1 MRRHEPENVP
11 RIRFGDII
19 VIDLRAARR
28 RAVLDALNASHQHR
42 AIALLEDALADE
54 ANNPDLLG
62 LLGVALEETGDK
74 DGGADALRR
83 ALALPADISIE
94 LRNACNLAAL
104 LFDARKWEEAGDL
117 LRKGWRWPEGRAPDD
132 KDRSCMAML
141 ARMMHLLKLNDELV
155 AFLLPVAQ
163 AWTLDWAALQEL
175 ARALAALG
183 RTKESLRLVEESR
196 ATGLDSNERKAM
208 LAYLYS
214 REGFTES
221 AKKAR
226 DAYIAAA
233 PAYLAPKR
241 AGQKATIGVL
251 NPQPA
256 FKHLRYPADGH
267 HFVSNYPGL
276 MPCRMGDRY
285 RFASLFLGSGRAAIE
300 QFRRL
305 EPAVVINNVVSAE
318 YLMGPDHLNGTKR
331 FLASLD
337 APVVNPPE
345 AAAGCTRQMNALK
358 LAAIP
363 GLVVPKISRFA
374 RDVDRLDQ
382 LAIEI
387 ESAFDY
393 PTIVRTTVDHN
404 AANMTLV
411 RSRQQLCDLL
421 RQHTEP
427 QIYVIEY
434 LGKPR
439 RDEFYRR
446 IRAAFIE
453 GTPIVMRA
461 DYSRDW
467 IVRSRNW
474 IDWEVYR
481 SRQDLFAD
489 TNAIISRPHERLGAA
504 AMAALEAVG
513 RSIPLDIFGMDF
525 DVDDE
530 GKVIFFETNA
540 SMNLFPK
547 APPEFPYPHEAEAAL
562 IDQIDRLLER
572 RRAVR
577 GQPALGLEPGR
588 ATA

>member
-1 MRRHEPENVP
+1 M
-11 RIRFGDII
+11 
-19 VIDLRAARR
+19 
-28 RAVLDALNASHQHR
+28 LDALNAGDPHQ
-42 AIALLEDALADE
+42 AISLLRGALADE
-54 ANNPDLLG
+54 ADNPDLLG
-62 LLGVALEETGDK
+62 LLGVALEESGDK
-74 DGGADALRR
+74 EGGAEALRR
-83 ALALPADISIE
+83 ALTQPADISIE

-104 LFDARKWEEAGDL
+104 LFDARKWEDAGEL
-117 LRKGWRWPEGRAPDD
+117 LRKGWRWPDGRAPGA

-141 ARMMHLLKLNDELV
+141 ARMMRLLKLNDELV

-163 AWTLDWAALQEL
+163 AWTLDWSALSEV

-183 RTKESLRLVEESR
+183 RTKESLRLVEENR
-196 ATGLDSNERKAM
+196 EGDVDLTERKAM

-214 REGFTES
+214 QEGFTES

-226 DAYIAAA
+226 EAYIAAA
-233 PAYLAPKR
+233 PAYLTPER
-241 AGQKATIGVL
+241 AGQKVTIGVL
-251 NPQPA
+251 DPQPA
-256 FKHLRYPADGH
+256 FKYLKHPADGH

-276 MPCRMGDRY
+276 MPGRMGDRY

-300 QFRRL
+300 QFRQF

-318 YLMGPDHLNGTKR
+318 YLMGPDHLNGVKR

-363 GLVVPKISRFA
+363 DLVVPKISRFT
-374 RDVDRLDQ
+374 RDIDRLDQ

-387 ESAFDY
+387 ESGFDY
-393 PTIVRTTVDHN
+393 PVIVRTTVDHN

-411 RSRQQLCDLL
+411 ATRQQLCDLL

-439 RDEFYRR
+439 RDEYYRR
-446 IRAAFIE
+446 IRVAFVE
-453 GTPIVMRA
+453 GTPIMMRA

-474 IDWEVYR
+474 IDLQVYR
-481 SRQDLFAD
+481 SRQDLIAD
-489 TNAIISRPHERLGAA
+489 ADAIVSRPHERLGAA

-513 RSIPLDIFGMDF
+513 RAIPLDIFGMDF
-525 DVDDE
+525 DIDDDE
-530 GKVIFFETNA
+530 GKVMFFEANA

-547 APPEFPYPHEAEAAL
+547 APPEFPYPPEAEAAL
-562 IDQIDRLLER
+562 IDHIDGLLER
-572 RRAVR
+572 RRAGVC
-577 GQPALGLEPGR
+577 QPALR
-588 ATA
+588 ANS

>member
-1 MRRHEPENVP
+1 L
-11 RIRFGDII
+11 GDII

-28 RAVLDALNASHQHR
+28 RAVLDALSAGYTHQ
-42 AIALLEDALADE
+42 AIALLEDALAEEPD
-54 ANNPDLLG
+54 NPDLLG
-62 LLGVALEETGDK
+62 LLGVALEESGDK
-74 DGGADALRR
+74 EGGADALRR
-83 ALALPADISIE
+83 ALAQPADISIE

-104 LFDARKWEEAGDL
+104 LFDARKWQEAGEL
-117 LRKGWRWPEGRAPDD
+117 LRKGWRWPEGRAPDA
-132 KDRSCMAML
+132 KDRSCMAVL
-141 ARMMHLLKLNDELV
+141 ARMMHLLKLDDELV
-155 AFLLPVAQ
+155 AFLLPVAH

-175 ARALAALG
+175 ARGLAALG
-183 RTKESLRLVEESR
+183 RTKESLRLVEENR
-196 ATGLDSNERKAM
+196 EGGADLTECKAL

-214 REGFTES
+214 QEGFTEG
-221 AKKAR
+221 AKRAR
-226 DAYIAAA
+226 EAYVAAA
-233 PAYLAPKR
+233 PAYLAPER
-241 AGQKATIGVL
+241 VGQKAVVGVL

-256 FKHLRYPADGH
+256 FEHLRHPADRH
-267 HFVSNYPGL
+267 HFVTNYPGL
-276 MPCRMGDRY
+276 MPGRMGDRY
-285 RFASLFLGSGRAAIE
+285 RFASLFLGAGRAAIE
-300 QFRRL
+300 QFRRFR
-305 EPAVVINNVVSAE
+305 PAVVINNVVSAE
-318 YLMGPDHLNGTKR
+318 YLMGPGHLNDVKR
-331 FLASLD
+331 SLAALD

-345 AAAGCTRQMNALK
+345 AAAACTRQMNSLK

-363 GLVVPKISRFA
+363 GLIVPKISRFT
-374 RDVDRLDQ
+374 RDIDRLDQ

-393 PTIVRTTVDHN
+393 PMIVRTTVDHN

-530 GKVIFFETNA
+530 GKVIFFEANA

-547 APPEFPYPHEAEAAL
+547 TPPEFPYPREAEIAL
-562 IDQIDRLLER
+562 IEQIDRLLER

-577 GQPALGLEPGR
+577 GRPALGLALER
-588 ATA
+588 ATAEAG